1 MFADL
6 SPVPAIRR
14 PDLLPPSVLAAV
26 AEFVPMAQ
34 VFGVDPAHADTET
47 LCQVHDLPLN
57 VMANAVVVLGRR
69 GGEER
74 IACCMTP
81 VSYTHLDVYKRQ
93 QTWGA
98 SWWRQST

>member
-1 MFADL
+1 MSRSDDAVPVFPTAFGPGRRAPCWFPPTAELGTLRKVFADL

-57 VMANAVVVLGRR
+57 CLL
-69 GGEER
+69 
-74 IACCMTP
+74 
-81 VSYTHLDVYKRQ
+81 YTSRCV
-93 QTWGA
+93 
-98 SWWRQST
+98 